1 MALGIYTL
9 ILIAITVVSGISVAL
24 LFLTKYTKAK
34 YTLFYFVSLWNILV
48 AYISATSLP
57 MNFMPSKLFCW
68 ALGFLSVIAIC
79 IHVKNKQPKVQMAA
93 NILSSAALI
102 IGVLKLLFF

>member
-24 LFLTKYTKAK
+24 LF
-34 YTLFYFVSLWNILV
+34 FVSLWNILV

-102 IGVLKLLFF
+102 VGVLKLLFF

>member
-24 LFLTKYTKAK
+24 LFLTKN
-34 YTLFYFVSLWNILV
+34 TLFYFVSLWNILV

-102 IGVLKLLFF
+102 VGVLKLLFF

>member
-24 LFLTKYTKAK
+24 LFLTKNTKAK
-34 YTLFYFVSLWNILV
+34 NTLFYFVSLWNILV

-57 MNFMPSKLFCW
+57 MNFWLF
-68 ALGFLSVIAIC
+68 
-79 IHVKNKQPKVQMAA
+79 
-93 NILSSAALI
+93 ILERDCNLHPC
-102 IGVLKLLFF
+102 KE

>member
-24 LFLTKYTKAK
+24 LFLTKNTKAK
-34 YTLFYFVSLWNILV
+34 NTLFYFVSLWNILV

-57 MNFMPSKLFCW
+57 MNFMPSMLF
-68 ALGFLSVIAIC
+68 
-79 IHVKNKQPKVQMAA
+79 
-93 NILSSAALI
+93 
-102 IGVLKLLFF
+102 